1 VLAATPL
8 LTVNEELKGKIQVTF
23 EGTPVQ
29 NVHLVLLKILN
40 NGNVPIAS
48 SDFELPL
55 SFSFG
60 EKSRILSAQVTDT
73 KPKSLKPIL
82 EVEPQQIMLQ
92 PTLLNSGD
100 TITVKLLFAQYGN
113 TIEPDGR
120 VIGVKEITRAADV
133 NREGAWLIAIA
144 TGVVMLLGV
153 IAGVWIGRGTSGQP
167 PDLPGWFLVL
177 ISIVTLLTVATYN
190 FRKSTIDK

>member
-1 VLAATPL
+1 MDSDLLTVRRLAGSRMIEFLRDSIWQFICGIGGIGVAVLIYFLQRRKKSLPYQVLAATPL

-60 EKSRILSAQVTDT
+60 EKSR
-73 KPKSLKPIL
+73 
-82 EVEPQQIMLQ
+82 
-92 PTLLNSGD
+92 N
-100 TITVKLLFAQYGN
+100 
-113 TIEPDGR
+113 
-120 VIGVKEITRAADV
+120 
-133 NREGAWLIAIA
+133 
-144 TGVVMLLGV
+144 
-153 IAGVWIGRGTSGQP
+153 
-167 PDLPGWFLVL
+167 
-177 ISIVTLLTVATYN
+177 
-190 FRKSTIDK
+190 